1 MKLPLSDKGS
11 LKINIFFACFAI
23 AMLIIII
30 LLFQLGFRKCF
41 IVAMWDIGWPGY
53 WLLSMIF
60 IVYPLG
66 ITVFFLLF
74 SHVTIDEHGVKQR
87 LGKLTIRNYSWEDIK
102 RLEIWIYGQGRLA
115 NPYIIFSKTNKPNF
129 FLRHNIDLAYIRKHI
144 VCLYKEG
151 AWTLLQKYAHCPI
164 YGLEKLE
171 NEEI

>member
-74 SHVTIDEHGVKQR
+74 FTCNDRRTWSKAAFGQVDYKKLQ
-87 LGKLTIRNYSWEDIK
+87 LG
-102 RLEIWIYGQGRLA
+102 G
-115 NPYIIFSKTNKPNF
+115 
-129 FLRHNIDLAYIRKHI
+129 H
-144 VCLYKEG
+144 
-151 AWTLLQKYAHCPI
+151 
-164 YGLEKLE
+164 
-171 NEEI
+171 